1 MKSYNLLLKGLEKG
15 ARTIGP
21 LSKYESYDRWKTKF
35 YEWLRAKVPNLFE
48 PDNSLIEAADH
59 DDNFIDYDKFV
70 LLKFSFIELCY
81 LCYILIYNVSSDNLS
96 LSILKCFV
104 SNIDL

>member
-1 MKSYNLLLKGLEKG
+1 MSGSLEGRFFLHLSIFLFSKKY
-15 ARTIGP
+15 TWP
-21 LSKYESYDRWKTKF
+21 LSFFFFPMYFVK
-35 YEWLRAKVPNLFE
+35 LH
-48 PDNSLIEAADH
+48 EASKQKK
-59 DDNFIDYDKFV
+59 NFIDKWKDWKSDKFV